1 MPDLSSIRRR
11 DFLRYGLVSSAGLAG
26 APALLQLLAACA
38 NSSTPPSTN
47 TLTIGIAGDT
57 QTLDPDWGQDNRIN
71 ETLKNIY
78 AQWDRYAL
86 IDSGQGFQTADT
98 NTIVGEAISYTVDP
112 DNVTV
117 HFTVRDAKFP
127 SGNPMTSDDF
137 IYTIKRAF
145 GVNAGTAFDF
155 HIIGISDL
163 SQITKVDDHHFT
175 IKLTHP
181 TALLGPSL
189 RDQDAGVVDSKIVQA
204 HATSDDP
211 WAQKWLAKNAAPSG
225 AYTVSSW
232 VPGTKVV
239 LTANPNYWG
248 AKPYFSTVVLQ
259 EIPAED
265 ERVLLLKNG
274 SIDIA
279 ADLTVNAILSL
290 KQQNAAG
297 VKFVSAHGAGQDRIN
312 FVVNKPPFN
321 NVLLRQ
327 ALAYAIDINTLV
339 SNTYLDLGT
348 VPKGVWPVG
357 SAWFTS
363 APWPYKYDVQQAK
376 ALLAQAGHPNGFA
389 FTMEI
394 SNSDGQAQKVAVPI
408 QTNLQAVGI
417 QMTISKL
424 DPAVLQQHLGQGT
437 GQAFIQTFGGGANY
451 IDDPYFLMYLSYASY
466 AVINWAKYKNPALDA
481 VSNQLATAVDVA
493 QRKQL
498 AGQAHAILN
507 QDLPIYPIADTVWV
521 LPMRSNIKGYVY
533 EPDSLTVYKYLSRG

>member
-1 MPDLSSIRRR
+1 
-11 DFLRYGLVSSAGLAG
+11 
-26 APALLQLLAACA
+26 
-38 NSSTPPSTN
+38 
-47 TLTIGIAGDT
+47 
-57 QTLDPDWGQDNRIN
+57 
-71 ETLKNIY
+71 
-78 AQWDRYAL
+78 
-86 IDSGQGFQTADT
+86 
-98 NTIVGEAISYTVDP
+98 
-112 DNVTV
+112 
-117 HFTVRDAKFP
+117 
-127 SGNPMTSDDF
+127 
-137 IYTIKRAF
+137 
-145 GVNAGTAFDF
+145 
-155 HIIGISDL
+155 
-163 SQITKVDDHHFT
+163 
-175 IKLTHP
+175 
-181 TALLGPSL
+181 
-189 RDQDAGVVDSKIVQA
+189 
-204 HATSDDP
+204 
-211 WAQKWLAKNAAPSG
+211 
-225 AYTVSSW
+225 
-232 VPGTKVV
+232 
-239 LTANPNYWG
+239 
-248 AKPYFSTVVLQ
+248 
-259 EIPAED
+259 
-265 ERVLLLKNG
+265 
-274 SIDIA
+274 
-279 ADLTVNAILSL
+279 
-290 KQQNAAG
+290 
-297 VKFVSAHGAGQDRIN
+297 
-312 FVVNKPPFN
+312 
-321 NVLLRQ
+321 
-327 ALAYAIDINTLV
+327 LAYAIDINTLV